1 MKIKEV
7 AIAVCTYLN
16 KTEITDYLTEK
27 TETPSADILTQVDI
41 LTRLT
46 NLVINELACSYVPM
60 KTRETVSVINGKF
73 LISSL
78 TKRALK
84 ILSVMEET
92 GEQKI
97 FMCDGENILTYGDN
111 VEVEYSY
118 LPENY
123 GLDDTIGYGDN
134 DIPLSVLA
142 FGVCAEYC
150 LTEWRFEEAVMWR
163 ERYSDA
169 LKSFTLP
176 TSKTIK
182 GRAWL

>member
-16 KTEITDYLTEK
+16 KTEISDFLSGK
-27 TETPSADILTQVDI
+27 TSQPSADVLTQVDI
-41 LTRLT
+41 ITRLS

-60 KTRETVSVINGKF
+60 KTRERVNVFNGKV

-84 ILSVMEET
+84 ILSVIDET
-92 GEQKI
+92 GAQKI
-97 FMCDGENILTYGDN
+97 FTCDGENILTYGDN

-123 GLDDTIGYGDN
+123 GLDDTIGYGDK
-134 DIPLSVLA
+134 DIPLSVLS

-176 TSKTIK
+176 ISKTIK

>member
-1 MKIKEV
+1 MKIKDV
-7 AIAVCTYLN
+7 ILAVCTYLN
-16 KTEITDYLTEK
+16 KTEITDYLSGK
-27 TETPSADILTQVDI
+27 NDVPSAEVLMQVDI

-46 NLVINELACSYVPM
+46 NLVVNELACSFVPM
-60 KTRETVSVINGKF
+60 KTREKVNVVNGKV
-73 LISSL
+73 LIASL
-78 TKRALK
+78 TKSALK
-84 ILSVMEET
+84 ILSVTDET
-92 GEQKI
+92 GVQKTFI
-97 FMCDGENILTYGDN
+97 VDGENVLTYGDT

-123 GLDDTIGYGDN
+123 GLDCVIGYADN
-134 DIPLSVLA
+134 DVPLSVLS

-176 TSKTIK
+176 SSKKIK

>member
-1 MKIKEV
+1 MKIKDV
-7 AIAVCTYLN
+7 IVAVCTYLN
-16 KTEITDYLTEK
+16 KTEITEYLSGK
-27 TETPSADILTQVDI
+27 TETPSADVLTQVDI

-46 NLVINELACSYVPM
+46 NLVVNELACSFVPM
-60 KTRETVSVINGKF
+60 KTREKAKVVNGKI

-84 ILSVMEET
+84 ILSVIDEL

-97 FMCDGENILTYGDN
+97 FMCEGENILTYGDTL
-111 VEVEYSY
+111 EVEYSY

-123 GLDDTIGYGDN
+123 GLDDVIGYGDK

-169 LKSFTLP
+169 LKNFTLP
-176 TSKTIK
+176 TSKKIK